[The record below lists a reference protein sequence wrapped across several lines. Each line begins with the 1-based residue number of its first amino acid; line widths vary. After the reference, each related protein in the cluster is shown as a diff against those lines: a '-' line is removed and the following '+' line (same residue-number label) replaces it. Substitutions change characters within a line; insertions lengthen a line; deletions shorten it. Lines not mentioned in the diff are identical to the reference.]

1 MAGGPYR
8 DNGIN
13 REGCRGGRGE
23 AEGEGE
29 GECEGEGLGFE
40 IFRIINIVII
50 NAREITRV
58 FITFIFRWELIS

>member
-1 MAGGPYR
+1 VAGGPYR

-23 AEGEGE
+23 GEGE
-29 GECEGEGLGFE
+29 GEGEGLGFE

>member
-13 REGCRGGRGE
+13 REGCLGGRG
-23 AEGEGE
+23 EGEGE
-29 GECEGEGLGFE
+29 GEGEGLGFE